1 MYICLLAEVKVS
13 SSVSPSFQVLKE
25 TVEDWLAQSAYSVIN
40 LSKLFRFF
48 TLDPKAGN
56 KMKSEPAEIDILPET
71 EQIDALLE
79 MGTY

>member
-1 MYICLLAEVKVS
+1 MRVS
-13 SSVSPSFQVLKE
+13 SQVATSLLSLKE
-25 TVEDWLAQSAYSVIN
+25 IVEDWLAHSAYSIIN

-48 TLDPKAGN
+48 TLDSKTGN
-56 KMKSEPAEIDILPET
+56 KIKSEPAEIDILPET